1 MKDFFEKVSDV
12 FVGFMA
18 LVGIIAILG
27 VIASPIYMPII
38 ISTVT
43 KNDALSWVTFALCV
57 AVAIALVVVLTLIC
71 KKKIDNEVTA
81 KYNSK
86 YHRGRTSQNSYLE
99 D

>member
-1 MKDFFEKVSDV
+1 MKDFFEKVSDIFV
-12 FVGFMA
+12 FIMG

-43 KNDALSWVTFALCV
+43 RSNALAWVTFALCV
-57 AVAIALVVVLTLIC
+57 LVAITLVIIITLIC
-71 KKKIDNEVTA
+71 KKKIDKDVTA
-81 KYNSK
+81 RYNSR
-86 YHRGRTSQNSYLE
+86 YHRTRTSQNAYL

>member
-1 MKDFFEKVSDV
+1 MKDFFEKVSDI
-12 FVGFMA
+12 FVGFMG

-43 KNDALSWVTFALCV
+43 KNNALAWVTFALCV
-57 AVAIALVVVLTLIC
+57 AVAIALIVVLVLAI
-71 KKKIDNEVTA
+71 KRNNEKEATA
-81 KYNSK
+81 RYNSR
-86 YHRGRTSQNSYLE
+86 YHRARTSQNAYLE